1 MEDGPMHCL
10 RSGFQTSAFVLL
22 VFVTVGII
30 SGLAQADGG
39 QDQISLIILAPKGP
53 VLVDLQISVAGKPY
67 RRWVA
72 GFLSRQLD
80 VDRSGGL
87 TAREL
92 ERIPDRF
99 SGSLGLESVAAIAE
113 KAADAQ
119 LFIAGSDDSSE
130 IPREAFDNW
139 FSQQLSRTMQVVAQ
153 GVPPSQAVR
162 LGEMLDTGNDGS
174 VGPEELE
181 VGLNT
186 LRFRDLDDDQ
196 TLSATELLP
205 FRDPRNQLAPV
216 TPDAA
221 DLPFLQ
227 IGDHDSLLKTA
238 ERIVRRYGG
247 EVGSISFA
255 SLRTHPQ
262 LLAAH
267 DKDSNRALNA
277 DELAGFLADHS
288 AHLNWNI
295 ELSEMA
301 ARSRIG
307 IKASPF
313 ARRFCRNKTLR
324 NGQRADLS
332 IDEMPIEIRSHGG
345 SSSTRRDLIGFLGQ
359 HFSVADEDRDDKLTE
374 EEFGAMDS
382 SMGQAQ
388 LMIDFKRA
396 DIDEDEYLSRDE
408 LVATIETDT
417 IATQSQIE
425 VSVRQ
430 DGRTMFSLLDSNHD
444 RRLAQRELQ
453 EGKSILAEYDVNE
466 DGQLAE
472 SELGTRYV
480 LQIGLGKPE
489 WERQGPQSM
498 SMEMTSTDAILPG
511 IESLSGPQWFRRMDR
526 NQDGDL
532 SRREF
537 LGRREQFNQLDSDGD
552 TLVSVSEAEA
562 ITTN

>member
-1 MEDGPMHCL
+1 MNYGAKHPVRL
-10 RSGFQTSAFVLL
+10 GFRIRLL
-22 VFVTVGII
+22 ALLTAGVAGCTP
-30 SGLAQADGG
+30 GLVRAAEVD
-39 QDQISLIILAPKGP
+39 DSISLIIFAPRGP

-67 RRWVA
+67 RHWVA
-72 GFLSRQLD
+72 EFLSQRLD
-80 VDRSGGL
+80 VDRSSGL

-99 SGSLGLESVAAIAE
+99 AGSLGLESVAEIAL
-113 KAADAQ
+113 KAAEAE
-119 LFIAGSDDSSE
+119 LFTAGSEEAKE
-130 IPREAFDNW
+130 IPLQDFDAW
-139 FSQQLSRTMQVVAQ
+139 FSQQISRTMQVVAQ
-153 GVPPSQAVR
+153 GVAPSEAVR

-174 VGPEELE
+174 VGPDELS
-181 VGLNT
+181 VGLDT

-221 DLPFLQ
+221 DLPFMQL
-227 IGDHDSLLKTA
+227 GDNDSLPETA
-238 ERIVRRYGG
+238 ERVVGRYGG
-247 EVGSISFA
+247 ESGSIPFA

-267 DKDSNRALNA
+267 DKDSDKALNA
-277 DELAGFLADHS
+277 DELASFLSDHS

-295 ELSEMA
+295 QLSEMA

-307 IKASPF
+307 ITASPF
-313 ARRFCRNKTLR
+313 ARRFCRVKTLR

-332 IDEMPIEIRSHGG
+332 VDEMPIEIRSHGG

-359 HFSVADEDRDDKLTE
+359 HFSVADKDRDGKLSE

-388 LMIDFKRA
+388 LMIDFARA
-396 DIDEDEYLSRDE
+396 DIDEDEHLSRDE

-417 IATQSQIE
+417 IATQSRIE

-430 DGRTMFSLLDSNHD
+430 DGRTMFSLLDTNQD

-453 EGKSILAEYDVNE
+453 EGKTILAEYDVNE

-480 LQIGLGKPE
+480 LRIGLGQPD

-498 SMEMTSTDAILPG
+498 NMEMASTDAILPG
-511 IESLSGPQWFRRMDR
+511 IESLTGPQWFRRMDR

-537 LGRREQFNQLDSDGD
+537 LGTRDQFNQLDSDGD
-552 TLVSVSEAEA
+552 TLVSASEAEA
-562 ITTN
+562 IETD

>member
-1 MEDGPMHCL
+1 MKNDAKHWAE
-10 RSGFQTSAFVLL
+10 SAFRALL
-22 VFVTVGII
+22 M
-30 SGLAQADGG
+30 LAAVVAGFTPG
-39 QDQISLIILAPKGP
+39 QLRAAESDDSVSLIIFAPKGP

-67 RRWVA
+67 RHWVA
-72 GFLSRQLD
+72 EFLSQRLD
-80 VDRSGGL
+80 VDHSDGL

-99 SGSLGLESVAAIAE
+99 VGNLGVDSVTAIAE
-113 KAADAQ
+113 KAAEAD
-119 LFIAGSDDSSE
+119 LFTAGSEDAKE
-130 IPREAFDNW
+130 IPLDDFNQW
-139 FSQQLSRTMQVVAQ
+139 FSRQLSRTMQVVAQ
-153 GVPPSQAVR
+153 GVPPSEAVR

-174 VGPEELE
+174 VGPDELS
-181 VGLNT
+181 VGLDT

-221 DLPFLQ
+221 DLPFMQ
-227 IGDHDSLLKTA
+227 FGDNGSLHETA
-238 ERIVRRYGG
+238 ERVVGRYGG
-247 EVGSISFA
+247 ESASIPFA

-267 DKDSNRALNA
+267 DKDADKAFNA
-277 DELAGFLADHS
+277 EELTSFLSDHS

-295 ELSEMA
+295 QLSEMA

-313 ARRFCRNKTLR
+313 ARRFSRVKTLR

-332 IDEMPIEIRSHGG
+332 VDELPIEIRSHGG

-359 HFSVADEDRDDKLTE
+359 HFAVADEDRDGKLSE
-374 EEFGAMDS
+374 DEFGAMGS

-388 LMIDFKRA
+388 LMIDFARA
-396 DIDEDEYLSRDE
+396 DIDEDEHLSRDE
-408 LVATIETDT
+408 LVAIIETDT
-417 IATQSQIE
+417 IATQSRIE

-430 DGRTMFSLLDSNHD
+430 DGRTMFSLLDTNQD

-453 EGKSILAEYDVNE
+453 EGKSILAKYDINK

-480 LQIGLGKPE
+480 LRIGLGQPD

-498 SMEMTSTDAILPG
+498 NMEMASTDAILPG
-511 IESLSGPQWFRRMDR
+511 IESLTGPQWFRRMDR

-537 LGRREQFNQLDSDGD
+537 LGTREQFEKLDSDGD
-552 TLVSVSEAEA
+552 TLVSASEAEA
-562 ITTN
+562 IEAN